1 MSAPADAVF
10 DALTFLSGLRES
22 NDIKVW
28 TRILDKAAAAVEADA
43 GVYYFWDTMARQL
56 VPFHALGGLPVLG
69 LPSVGLGAGL
79 LGRSAKYHE
88 ALLASDLP
96 GAAGREP
103 TDGRPG
109 GGGRSALFLPLS
121 VHLDFVGA
129 FALFD
134 PPGRAFTEDD
144 LRLARAIVEQ
154 TGHAI
159 RRLRLEDMVGRVT
172 AYNASILDNLS
183 GGFLAVD
190 LQGRVMICN
199 PAAKRLLDLSGETLD
214 MPVEAALTAV
224 PELAAV
230 LRRTMQSRQTAK
242 RQEVRF
248 SRGGTQR
255 VIGYSTLLIKDAQ
268 GAFAGAGVMFQDITP
283 QAR

>member
-10 DALTFLSGLRES
+10 DALTFLAGLRES

-28 TRILDKAAAAVEADA
+28 TRILDKAAAAVGADA

-56 VPFHALGGLPVLG
+56 VPFHSLGGLPVHG
-69 LPSVGLGAGL
+69 LPSVGLGQGL
-79 LGRSAKYHE
+79 LGLAAKYHE
-88 ALLASDLP
+88 PVLAADLT
-96 GAAGREP
+96 GAAGRTP
-103 TDGRPG
+103 SDDRPG

-134 PPGRAFTEDD
+134 PPGRPFAEPD

-199 PAAKRLLDLSGETLD
+199 PAAKRLLELSGETLD
-214 MPVEAALTAV
+214 MPVETALAAV
-224 PELAAV
+224 PELATV
-230 LRRTMQSRQTAK
+230 LRQTMQSRQTAK
-242 RQEVRF
+242 RLEVRF
-248 SRGGTQR
+248 SRGGAQR